1 MSFSIKV
8 FKNSATLFNK
18 TFSNRV
24 LINSAINSKFCTKSD
39 DKPKESPIKTLLDDA
54 ASFEDV
60 KTQDPEQMW
69 STLPYT
75 HGTKIR
81 NQAAYSFR
89 PKKDPRETSIIMFPG
104 QGQQFVGMAK
114 NLMKFP
120 MAKELFELA
129 NYVLGYDLLKI
140 CLEGPQSELNKTKHC
155 QPATLVTSLAAL
167 ERLKEERPK
176 AIDNCVATAGFSL
189 GEITALIFAGAIPFE
204 DGMI

>member
-8 FKNSATLFNK
+8 LKNSATLFNK
-18 TFSNRV
+18 VFSNRV
-24 LINSAINSKFCTKSD
+24 LISSVINSKFCTKF
-39 DKPKESPIKTLLDDA
+39 DKPKEPQIQTLLNDA

-60 KTQDPEQMW
+60 KTEDPEQMW
-69 STLPYT
+69 STLPYAQ
-75 HGTKIR
+75 GTKIR
-81 NQAAYSFR
+81 NQAVYSFR

-120 MAKELFELA
+120 MAKDLFELA
-129 NYVLGYDLLKI
+129 NYVLGYDLLKM
-140 CLEGPQSELNKTKHC
+140 CLKGPQSELNKTQYC

-167 ERLKEERPK
+167 ERLKEERPH

-189 GEITALIFAGAIPFE
+189 GEITALIFAGAISFE